1 MSVATPSS
9 SQTRVYGVLQ
19 IGTTTVIDN
28 SRNLVNIESIKLNDS
43 KIAYY
48 GTDNDFQIQHTGTY
62 GSIRNYTG
70 TLYIT
75 ADGTDADIVIQND
88 DGSGGLATY
97 MYFDG
102 GNTNIKFEKDV
113 YLLDNVDLYL
123 GNSGDLQLLHDTANS
138 HINNYNGD
146 FYITQRA
153 DDKDII
159 LRTDDGSGGFTP
171 YLTLDGSTTEVN
183 FHRTTK
189 VDDNFYLGVG
199 AGPDLYLMHDGT
211 NSFIKNNTGNLTI
224 QNNTDDGN
232 IIFRSDDGS
241 GGTKTY
247 FYVEGSSERTVFT
260 ESTRHND
267 NVKSFFGSGSDL
279 QIYHDSSDKF
289 Y

>member
-1 MSVATPSS
+1 MAIF
-9 SQTRVYGVLQ
+9 GNGDDLQ
-19 IGTTTVIDN
+19 I
-28 SRNLVNIESIKLNDS
+28 
-43 KIAYY
+43 
-48 GTDNDFQIQHTGTY
+48 
-62 GSIRNYTG
+62 
-70 TLYIT
+70 
-75 ADGTDADIVIQND
+75 
-88 DGSGGLATY
+88 
-97 MYFDG
+97 
-102 GNTNIKFEKDV
+102 
-113 YLLDNVDLYL
+113 
-123 GNSGDLQLLHDTANS
+123 LHDSAHS

-159 LRTDDGSGGFTP
+159 FRTDDGSGGFTP
-171 YLTLDGSTTEVN
+171 YITLDGSTTEVN

-279 QIYHDSSDKF
+279 QIYHDSSTSFIKDTGVGNLEIWGDGGLLIKSGDGTEFKAKF
-289 Y
+289 LTNEGVELYYNILKN